1 MAAAPVK
8 KVDPHVDLTKSN
20 VKWLSARNE
29 EIYDAVR
36 ECVVKEDKVV
46 RRHVTQWD
54 EWSVHT
60 SGVLP
65 AGGLLTYTAIN
76 SRITVFITWTSPANV
91 YHPTAKKYVDFP
103 PGTYRVT
110 LSWAVFAKYMSP
122 EF

>member
-36 ECVVKEDKVV
+36 ECVFKENKVV
-46 RRHVTQWD
+46 RRCVSQWD
-54 EWSVHT
+54 EWSAHT

-65 AGGLLTYTAIN
+65 AGGLLTFTV
-76 SRITVFITWTSPANV
+76 SKTRITAFITWVSPAKV
-91 YHPTAKKYVDFP
+91 YNPTSKKYVDFP
-103 PGTYRVT
+103 TGTYRVV
-110 LSWAVFAKYMSP
+110 LPWSVFAKYMPP